1 MPKIGIEFDEAAQKK
16 LEIPLGKREL
26 YPSVGKYV
34 AEILREQG
42 VTIAWGVPGGHIWHF
57 VDAISRIG
65 IKLIVFG
72 HEQNAVYAAEGYTQV
87 TQKPAV
93 CFGTVGPGTGN
104 SFSAL
109 QQAFLSNSPIIYLG
123 GGQEQEHDKLYNTIQ
138 ESICAEFFEHVTK
151 WSQRCFYP
159 WSIKQFMSRGF
170 RVATTA
176 PMGPVAFELGVDCLF
191 MKDEARAHYWGAFF
205 PQHADYLPKWRQEE
219 TGTPITGGA
228 DPASIEK
235 AAKAIF
241 AAKKPFIILG
251 DYPSWDHAGPEL
263 EEFINLTQI
272 PFNTRRLGRATVSEK
287 HPLHHRGF
295 PKFRNEFDLM
305 LPIGLK
311 VGFFD
316 GYAGGWPE
324 SVQIA
329 PCEEYVWTY
338 INTKA
343 SLVGNT
349 KVVMKQLN
357 ECIKKNGYDKIGPER
372 KEWAERCK
380 KSMAEGTTA
389 RTAQAY
395 KYGPDHPR
403 YKSKNILHYGYL
415 SQIIREVNEELYGS
429 AVRVSIDGYTMS
441 DFIMPYLQFTR
452 PGSCITANDQAG
464 VGHGVG
470 QAIGAAIGDM
480 ENGSKIPFLSLMG
493 DSGMCNAGM
502 DIHVAVMYRLPIVYM
517 ISNNCGWMPGMKY
530 PWYGPN
536 WDILG
541 EQDIWGN
548 EWLGVKG
555 MGEERSIDTRFDK
568 LADVFAGNG
577 PCLGMVCNR
586 EEKFKEQLK
595 QAYAFAE
602 KNGPVIMNCIMDQ
615 HLVNKAVIG
624 PVYSLMYAHIPW
636 DELPLRGKHSRR
648 STLKQWF
655 PALQSLPPMPV
666 FDSWEPLKEEELGYP
681 PKNDY
686 FKA

>member
-1 MPKIGIEFDEAAQKK
+1 MPKIGIEYDEAAQKK

-34 AEILREQG
+34 AEILREHG

-104 SFSAL
+104 SFSAM
-109 QQAFLSNSPIIYLG
+109 QQAFLSNSPIIFLG

-159 WSIKQFMSRGF
+159 WSIKQFMTRGF

-176 PMGPVAFELGVDCLF
+176 PMGPVAFELGIDCLF
-191 MKDEARAHYWGAFF
+191 MKDEAREHYWGGFF
-205 PQHADYLPKWRQEE
+205 PQHADYLPKWRQED
-219 TGTPITGGA
+219 TGTPITAGA
-228 DPASIEK
+228 DPAAIEK

-241 AAKKPFIILG
+241 ASKKPFIILG
-251 DYPSWDHAGPEL
+251 DYPAWDQAGKEI

-272 PFNTRRLGRATVSEK
+272 PFNTRRLGRAAVSEK

-329 PCEEYVWTY
+329 PCDEYVWTY

-357 ECIKKNGYDKIGPER
+357 ECIKKNGYDKISPER

-380 KSMAEGTTA
+380 QSMAAGTTA

-470 QAIGAAIGDM
+470 QAIGAAIGDL
-480 ENGSKIPFLSLMG
+480 ENGSKIPFLALMG

-502 DIHVAVMYRLPIVYM
+502 DIHVAVMYKLPIVYM

-541 EQDIWGN
+541 EQDIYGN
-548 EWLGVKG
+548 EWLGVKM
-555 MGEERSIDTRFDK
+555 MGEERSLDTRFDK

-636 DELPLRGKHSRR
+636 DELPMRGKHSRR
-648 STLKQWF
+648 STLKGWF
-655 PALQSLPPMPV
+655 PALNSLPPMPV
-666 FDSWEPLKEEELGYP
+666 YDSWEPLKEEELGYP
-681 PKNDY
+681 PRNDY